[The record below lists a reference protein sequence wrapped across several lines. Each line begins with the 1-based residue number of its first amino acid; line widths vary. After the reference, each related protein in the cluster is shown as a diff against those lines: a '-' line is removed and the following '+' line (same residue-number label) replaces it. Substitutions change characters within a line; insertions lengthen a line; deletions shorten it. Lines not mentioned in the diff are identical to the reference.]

1 MFVLEAKLY
10 GSDSQ
15 FAIID
20 EMIRTAGFIRNK
32 CLRYWMDNKGVGQY
46 DLSAYCKVLAK
57 EFEWAKKLNSMARQA
72 SAERAWSA
80 IKRFFDNCKKKVP
93 GKKRC
98 DLAPFGFGSCFK
110 SGNPPNALHS
120 PPAGARGSAPR
131 EGFPKFKKSRSV
143 EYKTSG
149 YKLSEDRQSITFKD
163 GFQAGTFRMRG
174 AFDLNYYNPK
184 QIKRIRVVRKAD
196 GYYAQFC
203 IQHNKTENIEPSR
216 KAIGLDVGLTHFYT
230 DSDGNTV
237 ENPRFLRKTER
248 ELKRLQKRVSRKK
261 KGSKNRK
268 KAIHRLGKKHLKV
281 SRQRKDFVC
290 KLARYV
296 VTSNDVVVFENLRVR
311 NMVSQRV
318 GRVSRLEATGEPVRV
333 KNHKLAKSIS
343 DVSWRQFF
351 EWLEYY
357 GKVLGKVVVPISPEY
372 TSQECSACGEI
383 VKKTLSQRTHICKC
397 GCELDRDH
405 NASLNIL
412 AKGLREIS
420 RGGQSQT
427 ASLELE
433 NAFEELS
440 LYLPNEN
447 LVDKLS
453 R

>member
-15 FAIID
+15 LAVID

-32 CLRYWMDNKGVGQY
+32 CLRHWMDNKGVGQY
-46 DLSAYCKVLAK
+46 ELSAYCKVLAK

-93 GKKRC
+93 GKK
-98 DLAPFGFGSCFK
+98 
-110 SGNPPNALHS
+110 
-120 PPAGARGSAPR
+120 
-131 EGFPKFKKSRSV
+131 GFPKFQKSRSV

-248 ELKRLQKRVSRKK
+248 EFKRLQKRVSRKK

-290 KLARYV
+290 KLARCV

-383 VKKTLSQRTHICKC
+383 VMKTLSQRTHICKC

-433 NAFEELS
+433 NAFGELS